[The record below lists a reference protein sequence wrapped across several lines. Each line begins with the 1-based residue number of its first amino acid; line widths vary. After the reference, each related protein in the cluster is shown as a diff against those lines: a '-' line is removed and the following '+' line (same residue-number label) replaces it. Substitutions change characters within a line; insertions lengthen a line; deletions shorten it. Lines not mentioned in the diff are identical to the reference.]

1 MTKPKI
7 TLRFL
12 SSDGSKWTKRFT
24 TLAGASAAAIKA
36 IGETPTFGS
45 DYAVS
50 DDGVCTVRVSGASLA
65 QLFPATER
73 AAEKATARLAESEPE
88 DRGAENP
95 DPFKQTAPV
104 GTFPPPEPEETV
116 TQTEVRGAEN
126 PDPPAKRKGIRP
138 GTKAADLLAF
148 LVNTPGD
155 FDTVN
160 EAVVRAGKFPNASEA
175 RDWSRYVLRQ
185 AGELVGEETYQLP
198 GRPSPIT
205 ITRKSSGGRPA

>member
-1 MTKPKI
+1 VRGAEKPTFSAREQTAPATEVSAVAARTAPKI

-12 SSDGSKWTKRFT
+12 SSDGSKWTKRLT

-104 GTFPPPEPEETV
+104 GTFPPA
-116 TQTEVRGAEN
+116 TEVLTGEARSAALEAIVAGTLARKVKGVRAN
-126 PDPPAKRKGIRP
+126 TRAAKV
-138 GTKAADLLAF
+138 LAF
-148 LVNTPGD
+148 LVSHCG
-155 FDTVN
+155 FRRKRH
-160 EAVVRAGKFPNASEA
+160 VV
-175 RDWSRYVLRQ
+175 
-185 AGELVGEETYQLP
+185 
-198 GRPSPIT
+198 
-205 ITRKSSGGRPA
+205 TR